1 VQGAARVKPSEF
13 PARRVVERASQRG
26 SRRHGSNRA
35 GANESGSV
43 RLGGTFKD
51 AAWVKPSRDRERH
64 QKEELPGEIHRDG
77 EGKTEPASREWRR
90 EAAASRINQKRATRV
105 KPSRPYFFGSQ
116 CLAGKAEAE
125 EKALSQR
132 AQRKST
138 LRKIRA
144 GQAEVTEKSNPGA
157 RHLWQSKE
165 FGLGKAPAADGGR
178 YKGAGTPIVAASA
191 RRRRKAAPTRTNRA
205 AHREFERGLTRWLKN
220 IDMGGGGAYCS
231 ASSLSGPAIQ
241 ANPRNL

>member
-26 SRRHGSNRA
+26 SRRHGSNRV
-35 GANESGSV
+35 GASESESV

-116 CLAGKAEAE
+116 CLAGKAE
-125 EKALSQR
+125 
-132 AQRKST
+132 ST
-138 LRKIRA
+138 LRKIRS

-231 ASSLSGPAIQ
+231 ASSLSGRAIQ